1 MKLGMDAVD
10 VEDGGRMW
18 KRGEEVV
25 EAPYPAPKPYS
36 VLDLNQTGS
45 PIVTGCGESVCGV
58 RLCVIKSRREE
69 VSSE

>member
-1 MKLGMDAVD
+1 MKLRRED

-36 VLDLNQTGS
+36 VLDPTSRQSYSQGLWR
-45 PIVTGCGESVCGV
+45 VCV
-58 RLCVIKSRREE
+58 
-69 VSSE
+69 